1 MRVAL
6 VTHDSSLRHET
17 GRFHPERPDRI
28 PATIAGVHESGLTVV
43 EYEPV
48 RARFEDL
55 ALVHDGEYILEV
67 ERFCA
72 TGGGALDPDTFAVPA
87 SWDAALLSAGGGPA
101 AIDALANGIADVG
114 FVAMRPPGHHA
125 LENRAMGFCL
135 FNNIAIAARRL
146 TEEGNKVAIVDW
158 DVHHGNGTQ
167 RTFYNDP
174 DVLYIS
180 LHEFPAY
187 PGTGWVDETGSSG
200 GVGTTVNFPMPG
212 GTEGAPYR
220 WAMRWVIVPLLEEFE
235 PDWLLVSAG
244 YDAHRADPLAD
255 ILLEESDYAAMAA
268 MLARVM
274 PKQRTVFVLEG
285 GYDLA
290 ALTASTAATLGGSA
304 GNAPDPPPVEATGTS
319 GAWKVIR
326 QVAASRA

>member
-28 PATIAGVHESGLTVV
+28 PATIAGVYESGLSVV
-43 EYEPV
+43 EIEPSP
-48 RARFEDL
+48 ARFEDL
-55 ALVHDGEYILEV
+55 ALVHDAGYIASV

-72 TGGGALDPDTFAVPA
+72 SGGGAFDPDTVAVPA
-87 SWDAALLSAGGGPA
+87 SWEAALLSAGGGLA
-101 AIDALANGIADVG
+101 AVDALANGIADVG

-125 LENRAMGFCL
+125 LEDQAMGFCL
-135 FNNIAIAARRL
+135 FNNIAITARRL
-146 TEEGNKVAIVDW
+146 TSQGNKVAIVDW

-167 RTFYNDP
+167 RTFYDDP
-174 DVLYIS
+174 NVLYVS

-187 PGTGWVDETGSSG
+187 PGTGWVDETGTG
-200 GVGTTVNFPMPG
+200 EGRGTTVNFPMPRA
-212 GTEGAPYR
+212 TEGAPYR
-220 WAMRWVIVPLLEEFE
+220 WAMRWVIVPILEEFE
-235 PDWLLVSAG
+235 PDWLLVSSG
-244 YDAHRADPLAD
+244 FDAHRADPLAD

-268 MLARVM
+268 MLAKVM
-274 PKQRTVFVLEG
+274 PAQRTVFFLEG

-290 ALTASTAATLGGSA
+290 ALTASTAATLRGSA
-304 GNAPDPPPVEATGTS
+304 GDAPDPPPVEATGTS

-326 QVAASRA
+326 HVAAARA

>member
-6 VTHDSSLRHET
+6 VTHDSSLRHQT

-28 PATIAGVHESGLTVV
+28 PATIAGVHESGLIVV
-43 EYEPV
+43 EYEPLP
-48 RARFEDL
+48 ARFEDL
-55 ALVHDGEYILEV
+55 ALVHDGEYIAEV

-72 TGGGALDPDTFAVPA
+72 TGGGAFDSDTVAVPA
-87 SWDAALLSAGGGPA
+87 SWDAALRSAGGGPA

-125 LENRAMGFCL
+125 LRNRAMGFCL

-146 TEEGNKVAIVDW
+146 TEQGNKVAIVDW

-167 RTFYNDP
+167 RTFYDDP
-174 DVLYIS
+174 KVIYVS

-187 PGTGWVDETGSSG
+187 PGTGWVDETGSSDAP
-200 GVGTTVNFPMPG
+200 GTTVNFPMPG

-220 WAMRWVIVPLLEEFE
+220 WAMRWVIVPILEEFE

-268 MLARVM
+268 MLAKVM
-274 PKQRTVFVLEG
+274 PVQRTVFFLEG

-290 ALTASTAATLGGSA
+290 ALTASTAATLRGSA
-304 GNAPDPPPVEATGTS
+304 GDAPEPPPVEATGTA
-319 GAWKVIR
+319 GAWKEIR
-326 QVAASRA
+326 HVAAARA